1 MTRRYGERGV
11 TFLELLATMAIIMI
25 LVSVAMPLSKITTKR
40 AREVELRQALRELR
54 TAIDRFKDDW
64 NRDGDSPIGVYCK
77 NNQLSCKEV
86 TSVNGYPKTLE
97 TLLLVEL
104 SGEAANIKGTT
115 VKRYLRSIPKDP
127 MSEEP
132 KSEEPKWSLR
142 CYTDDPDETSWCGE
156 DVFDVHS
163 TSEKTGLDGT
173 PYREW

>member
-1 MTRRYGERGV
+1 MTSGRSERGV
-11 TFLELLATMAIIMI
+11 TFLELLATLAIIMI
-25 LVSVAMPLSKITTKR
+25 LVSVAMPLSKITAKR
-40 AREVELRQALRELR
+40 AKEVELRQALRELR

-64 NRDGDSPIGVYCK
+64 NRDGDRLIGPLCQS
-77 NNQLSCKEV
+77 NQLSCIDV
-86 TSVNGYPKTLE
+86 ASVNGYPKTLE

-104 SGEAANIKGTT
+104 SGEAATIKGTT
-115 VKRYLRSIPKDP
+115 VKRYLRTIPKDP
-127 MSEEP
+127 MTEEL
-132 KSEEPKWSLR
+132 EWSLR